1 MADQQQSISFGSRV
15 GIASTT
21 LKAMLAASARLWV
34 SPFKG
39 QNGAHNYFKDVIFT
53 MMRTQLGNLDLAQET
68 YTRVSTTETYL
79 AFCKNNGITP
89 ESVTLSSGTQAHWIG
104 NKDAKRV
111 ILWCHGGGYV
121 MAGTPG
127 HFQYLVDMKDTLN
140 AQGSDTAILF
150 LAYGLAPEH
159 RYPTQLTQAVEALRY
174 LVQTT
179 CRIPSDISLGGD
191 SAGGNL
197 AIGLLSHLAHPH
209 PEIPALH
216 LPTKLHAA
224 LLLSPW
230 CSFNTHTRTYE
241 TNAEKDCF
249 DRRPLERWSTAFLG
263 SDSPFAGDFYNEPV
277 TAPASWWEGTASVI
291 DEVLIWGG
299 GNEIFLDGIEE
310 WTNRFTKGFRG
321 QGGRVNAVITPK
333 AAHME
338 PILELLLGY
347 KGDSGTGSAK
357 VIKDWAKA
365 KL

>member
-1 MADQQQSISFGSRV
+1 MADQAKTISFGDRV

-21 LKAMLAASARLWV
+21 LKAMTAASARLWT

-39 QNGAHNYFKDVIFT
+39 QHGAHNYFKDVVFQL
-53 MMRTQLGNLDLAQET
+53 MRTQLGNINIDQET
-68 YTRVSTTETYL
+68 YTRVPTTEAYL
-79 AFCKNNGITP
+79 SFCKDHGIP
-89 ESVTLSSGTQAHWIG
+89 PASVTLPSGTQAHWLG

-111 ILWCHGGGYV
+111 LLWLHGGGYV
-121 MAGTPG
+121 LAGSAG
-127 HFQYLVDMKDTLN
+127 HFSYLVDMKDTLN
-140 AQGSDTAILF
+140 AQGSDTAVLV
-150 LAYGLAPEH
+150 LAYGLAPENA
-159 RYPTQLTQAVEALRY
+159 YPTQLTQAVEVLRY
-174 LVQTT
+174 LVKTT
-179 CRIPSDISLGGD
+179 GRIPSDISIGGD

-197 AIGLLSHLAHPH
+197 CLGLISHIAHPH
-209 PEIPALH
+209 PEIPALP

-230 CSFNTHTRTYE
+230 CSFNTHTRAYQ

-249 DRRPLERWSTAFLG
+249 DGRALERWSSAFLG

-277 TAPASWWEGTASVI
+277 TAPASWWEATASVVG
-291 DEVLIWGG
+291 EVLVWAG
-299 GNEIFLDGIEE
+299 GNEILLDGIEE
-310 WTNRFTKGFRG
+310 WARRFTKGYG
-321 QGGRVNAVITPK
+321 KQGGRVNVVVTPK

-357 VIKDWAKA
+357 VVKDWARA